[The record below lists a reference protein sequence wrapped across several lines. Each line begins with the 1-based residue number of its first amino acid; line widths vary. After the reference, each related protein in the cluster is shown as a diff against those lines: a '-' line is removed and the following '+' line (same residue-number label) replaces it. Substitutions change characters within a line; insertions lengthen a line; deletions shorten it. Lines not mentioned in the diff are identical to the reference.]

1 MPPIKFIFSGVEEL
15 IALSSSTFPKKQQIA
30 VQQAYHSLRRDNAQN
45 GYTYE
50 QRFFSSQISAL
61 GRFLCQMVVDEFL
74 LLAYFRIMKAE
85 AIAER

>member
-1 MPPIKFIFSGVEEL
+1 V
-15 IALSSSTFPKKQQIA
+15 LSSSTFPKKQQIA
-30 VQQAYHSLRRDNAQN
+30 VQQAYHSLRRANAQN

-50 QRFFSSQISAL
+50 QRFSSQNSAL
-61 GRFLCQMVVDEFL
+61 GGFLCQLVVDEFL